1 MMIKRVVF
9 AWDFLLAIVGAIFI
23 AVVFPCALPI
33 DFAKDIY
40 NVGISVLSIVF
51 SVFFAALAIIM
62 ASSDDDFVRF
72 LEKDGDYTLLIN
84 TFQVSLSVL
93 FVALIFSIVLYT
105 YSAFRLANHV
115 LFQRKWWLVAFGFL
129 FLWGLFAAASSIHDA
144 ILYSKFRSRFLL
156 LAKKEVPRN

>member
-84 TFQVSLSVL
+84 TFQVSLSVPNQ
-93 FVALIFSIVLYT
+93 LI
-105 YSAFRLANHV
+105 R
-115 LFQRKWWLVAFGFL
+115 RR
-129 FLWGLFAAASSIHDA
+129 SS
-144 ILYSKFRSRFLL
+144 
-156 LAKKEVPRN
+156 